1 MNIYEEGKRKLSRQ
15 FAYTAKVIP
24 LEETDTGR
32 ADPRVYLVK
41 AK

>member
-1 MNIYEEGKRKLSRQ
+1 MNIYEEGKRKLSRL
-15 FAYTAKVIP
+15 FAFTAKDFP